1 MRSRAMAVESST
13 SAIARVRDAGTRG
26 CRHKVEIVCN
36 GYHGQAIGPA
46 CHGIINGGPIRQ
58 GGERVGEIGLRVKV
72 NEHDLIAFLGQ
83 YAAQTGNSSGL
94 ADTTFM
100 VGHGDNSCFHL
111 LLLIVR

>member
-1 MRSRAMAVESST
+1 M
-13 SAIARVRDAGTRG
+13 
-26 CRHKVEIVCN
+26 EIVSN

-46 CHGIINGGPIRQ
+46 CHGIINGGSIRQ

-111 LLLIVR
+111 LLLIVRWFCW